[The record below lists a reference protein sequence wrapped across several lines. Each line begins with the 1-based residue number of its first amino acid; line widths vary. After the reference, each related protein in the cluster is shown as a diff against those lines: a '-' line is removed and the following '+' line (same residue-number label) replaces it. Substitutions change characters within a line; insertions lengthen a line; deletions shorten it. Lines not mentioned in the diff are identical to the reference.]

1 MVIKKRKQIT
11 FDIHPEIHHKVKV
24 LAATR
29 NISINLWVHRALI
42 REIDRQQRSEYQENM
57 AIPVK
62 ELI

>member
-29 NISINLWVHRALI
+29 NISINLWVNRALI
-42 REIDRQQRSEYQENM
+42 REIDRQLRGENQENM
-57 AIPVK
+57 K
-62 ELI
+62 LL